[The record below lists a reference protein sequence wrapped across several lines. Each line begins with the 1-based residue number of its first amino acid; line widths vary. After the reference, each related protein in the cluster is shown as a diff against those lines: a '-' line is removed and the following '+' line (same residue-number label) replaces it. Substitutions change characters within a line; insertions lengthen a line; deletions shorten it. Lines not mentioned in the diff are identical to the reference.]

1 MRYGVMADVHA
12 NLAALDAAVERLR
25 AAEVDR
31 IVVAGDLVGYGP
43 RPNECVDRLRAL
55 DATCIAGNHDLYA
68 CGRLE
73 PRDLAEHARVQLD
86 WTRRA
91 LGSDARAHLE
101 ALPLRTRIGELFL
114 AHGSIGDPEEYIT
127 TSLDADRQLRWAASR
142 TLVLGHTHRQW
153 LHSSAGSVLPDAP
166 LAAPRPAVAHLV
178 NPGSVG
184 QSRQAERTPL
194 VRFAI
199 LDTVADRIEFE
210 AIPYDT
216 EATAQA
222 LDAAGLPR
230 NGMHLVPEHV
240 SGGRR
245 GRYGGVIGRLGRR
258 LAGWWPPSTR
268 QRQRHRTHAGR

>member
-1 MRYGVMADVHA
+1 MRYGILADVHA
-12 NLAALDAAVERLR
+12 NLAALEAAVERLR
-25 AAEVDR
+25 EAAVDR

-43 RPNECVDRLRAL
+43 QPNECVDRLREL

-73 PRDLAEHARVQLD
+73 PRRLAEHARGQLD

-91 LGSDARAHLE
+91 LGSDVRAHLE
-101 ALPLRTRIGELFL
+101 AMPLRTRTGELFL
-114 AHGSIGDPEEYIT
+114 AHGSIGDAEEYIT
-127 TSLDADRQLRWAASR
+127 APVDADRQLRWAASP

-153 LHSSAGSVLPDAP
+153 LHSGVGSIRPETPRA
-166 LAAPRPAVAHLV
+166 LARPAVAHLV

-184 QSRQAERTPL
+184 QSRQAEPAPL

-199 LDTVADRIEFE
+199 LDTDAARIEFE

-230 NGMHLVPEHV
+230 SGMHLVPEPV

-245 GRYGGVIGRLGRR
+245 SRYGGIIGQLGRR

-268 QRQRHRTHAGR
+268 QRPRHRTHAGR